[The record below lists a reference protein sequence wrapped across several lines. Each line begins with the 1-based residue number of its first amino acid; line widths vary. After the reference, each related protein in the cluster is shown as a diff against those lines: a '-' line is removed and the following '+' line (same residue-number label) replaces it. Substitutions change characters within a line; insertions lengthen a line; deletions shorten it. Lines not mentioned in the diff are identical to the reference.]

1 MKTTSRRPAASKT
14 TKKPAPPKKKT
25 APVRT
30 ANLDRAIKEYE
41 EALKTM
47 GRKDY
52 ARAAHQFEAIIKE
65 YPIEREVC
73 DRSRIYLNVCKSHTI
88 GAAQQKKGVEDPYY
102 LGVIAVNDGRLD
114 DAAELFEKMTKQHPE
129 SDKAWYALAAIM
141 GLRSD
146 AAGAVATL
154 RKAIELN
161 AANRAYALNDAD
173 FDSLRENTMF
183 MEMLGKAPGG
193 SE

>member
-1 MKTTSRRPAASKT
+1 
-14 TKKPAPPKKKT
+14 
-25 APVRT
+25 
-30 ANLDRAIKEYE
+30 
-41 EALKTM
+41 M
-47 GRKDY
+47 GRREY

-65 YPIEREVC
+65 FPIEREVC
-73 DRSRIYLNVCKSHTI
+73 DRSRVYLNVCKSHTA

-114 DAAELFEKMTKQHPE
+114 DAAELFERMTKQHPE

-146 AAGAVATL
+146 ATGAIATL
-154 RKAIELN
+154 GKAIDLN

-173 FDSLRENTMF
+173 FDSLRDHSGF
-183 MEMLGKAPGG
+183 MEMLGKTPEG

>member
-1 MKTTSRRPAASKT
+1 MKKH
-14 TKKPAPPKKKT
+14 APPKKKT

-47 GRKDY
+47 AKKDY

-65 YPIEREVC
+65 FPIEREVC
-73 DRSRIYLNVCKSHTI
+73 DRSRIYLAVCKSHTV
-88 GAAQQKKGVEDPYY
+88 GAAQQKKGAEDPYY

-114 DAAELFEKMTKQHPE
+114 DAADLFERMTKQHPE

-146 AAGAVATL
+146 VAGAVAML
-154 RKAIELN
+154 GKAIELN
-161 AANRAYALNDAD
+161 PANRAYALNDAD
-173 FDSLRENTMF
+173 FDTLRENTGF
-183 MEMLGKAPGG
+183 MELLGKAPEGN
-193 SE
+193 